1 MKLNFQMAAR
11 NIFRHKRRS
20 LLTGLSMAVGYI
32 LLSLS
37 LSVTEGSYNTLIKEF
52 TENVTGHIQIHK
64 QGYLDKPRIL
74 WTIPAYQAIEEEIR
88 KLAPESRFA
97 AKVKGSALAFGKKRV
112 FPASILGIQIKKEDE
127 LRNLADKIKSG
138 SYFSSIKARREALLG
153 SRLASSLN
161 LDIGDDLVLIS
172 TGADGSIA
180 NDVFTVQGLI
190 GSKDSLEGRNIY
202 LSLEDAQ
209 SFFSVYGSVHEISI
223 LLDQESKTDDIV
235 QKLRS
240 NLKGQSKLEVHS
252 WQEVEKAFYQSMEA
266 DKQGNNVS
274 LFIIILMVSIGVLN
288 TVLMS
293 VLERINEYGLLRA
306 IGVRPKNI
314 ISLVLMET
322 GILASLSCLIGASL
336 AIPIN
341 YWFKNVGITL
351 SHPIEIGGMSFTKLL
366 GDLSAQTILIPALV
380 VVLSAILVSLY
391 PALKAATVSPTAALQ
406 KG

>member
-1 MKLNFQMAAR
+1 M
-11 NIFRHKRRS
+11 
-20 LLTGLSMAVGYI
+20 
-32 LLSLS
+32 
-37 LSVTEGSYNTLIKEF
+37 
-52 TENVTGHIQIHK
+52 
-64 QGYLDKPRIL
+64 
-74 WTIPAYQAIEEEIR
+74 
-88 KLAPESRFA
+88 
-97 AKVKGSALAFGKKRV
+97 
-112 FPASILGIQIKKEDE
+112 
-127 LRNLADKIKSG
+127 
-138 SYFSSIKARREALLG
+138 
-153 SRLASSLN
+153 
-161 LDIGDDLVLIS
+161 LIS

-293 VLERINEYGLLRA
+293 VLERIKEYGLLRA